1 MLVFKTIQTI
11 LGSSIK
17 YTVEQNPVNRVRQTL
32 RLSYIQIQILLSLIL
47 KYCLAV
53 KLIYI
58 NNISILQWSR
68 LHIIA
73 MLL

>member
-32 RLSYIQIQILLSLIL
+32 RLSYIQIQILQSLIL

-58 NNISILQWSR
+58 NNISILQ
-68 LHIIA
+68 
-73 MLL
+73 